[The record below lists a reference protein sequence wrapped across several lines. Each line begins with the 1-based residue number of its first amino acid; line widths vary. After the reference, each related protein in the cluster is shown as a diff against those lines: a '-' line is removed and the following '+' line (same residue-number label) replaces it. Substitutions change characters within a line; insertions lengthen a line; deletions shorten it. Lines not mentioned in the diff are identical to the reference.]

1 MIGRERAHFYTP
13 LSCEK
18 DILTSPWSRFRE
30 NPLMNSWLHKWL
42 EGLGTAYPSASSSY
56 WRTMPLA
63 RMKKLLAA
71 AFFTVSVLGF
81 VFDLLLLNHPHL
93 GRGLVW
99 PLLMGAMAAGTLAA
113 RIKRTRLYPPIH
125 LILLAVTC
133 LAFILPYTS
142 ARLPVPEALKQRVAF
157 DAVAILLCT
166 GLSYRLLQS
175 FLSHEGVAS
184 VRMQTELSLARG
196 IQATLVPTVSFQNS
210 TFEVYG
216 KSIPSA
222 EMGGDL
228 IDLIQSDGSLLAY
241 IADISGHGLA
251 AGQLMGMLKTAMRVC
266 LELRQHPVALLESA
280 DRVLPAVK
288 EPNMYATL
296 ALLRFDGS
304 AEAEYA
310 LAGHVPILHYRD
322 RSRDTVR
329 LSMEQFP
336 LGLIPGGCYASQ
348 RVTYLSRDLF
358 LMLTD
363 GISEVPNE
371 RDEEFGL
378 ARLEQLLTQ
387 YAAQPLPH
395 IWELIMEQ
403 VHQHGLQQDD
413 QTLLLVR
420 VRD

>member
-1 MIGRERAHFYTP
+1 
-13 LSCEK
+13 
-18 DILTSPWSRFRE
+18 
-30 NPLMNSWLHKWL
+30 MNNWLHKWVA
-42 EGLGTAYPSASSSY
+42 GVGSAYPSASSSY
-56 WRTMPLA
+56 WRTMPLG
-63 RMKKLLAA
+63 RLKKLLAA

-81 VFDLLLLNHPHL
+81 VFDLLFLNHPHL

-133 LAFILPYTS
+133 LALILPYTS

-157 DAVAILLCT
+157 DAIAILLCT

-175 FLSHEGVAS
+175 FLSYEGLAN

-228 IDLIQSDGSLLAY
+228 IDVIQRNGSLLTY
-241 IADISGHGLA
+241 VADISGHGLS
-251 AGQLMGMLKTAMRVC
+251 AGQLMGMLKTAVRVG
-266 LELRQHPVALLESA
+266 LQFRQDPVALLESA

-288 EPNMYATL
+288 QPDMYATL
-296 ALLRFDGS
+296 ALLYFDGS
-304 AEAEYA
+304 TQAEYA

-322 RSRDTVR
+322 RSRNTVL
-329 LSMEQFP
+329 LSMEQLP

-348 RVTYLSRDLF
+348 RVTFSTGDLF

-363 GISEVPNE
+363 GISEATNE
-371 RDEEFGL
+371 KDEEFGL
-378 ARLEQLLTQ
+378 ARMEKLLTQ
-387 YAAQPLPH
+387 YAAAPLAH
-395 IWELIMEQ
+395 IWELIMGE
-403 VHQHGLQQDD
+403 VRQHGLQQDD
-413 QTLLLVR
+413 QTLLLIR
-420 VRD
+420 VCH